1 MTMADITLT
10 FPYKFEP
17 RGYQLPF
24 LDAMSQ
30 GYRRALC
37 LWHRRSGKD
46 KTFLNWVTIS
56 MNRRRG
62 AYYYYFP
69 TAQMG
74 RDIIWDGMDRS
85 GFKYMDH
92 FPKACIKRKRE
103 DTMTLEMKNGSIFKI
118 RGTDRNEPIG
128 VNPVGVVFSEFS
140 RQNPKNGWDLV
151 RPILAENDGWA
162 VFNFTSRG
170 KNHAYRLYK
179 MAQVN
184 PNWFC
189 EKLTVDDTNAIPIS
203 AIDEDR
209 ASGMSE
215 EMIQQ
220 EYYCSFDIGQE
231 GSYYGRLM
239 EELREGGHICNVPYD
254 REALVHTAWDLGK
267 KDPTAIWFFQEIG
280 QEIHMID
287 YYENHGEGMS
297 HYVRVLHNKPY
308 DYGTHFAPHD
318 LGTLSGDDVVFQT
331 ADRLDIKF
339 HKLSREKRLDDGI
352 ERVRGV
358 LPHCWFDKTKCAHG
372 IDALEDYHPE
382 YHEKNEVFSNK
393 PAHTW
398 SSHPSTAFMY
408 VSKVVHDH
416 LYRRAD
422 SATLNDIKKWQEKYS
437 RTG

>member
-1 MTMADITLT
+1 MAEIALT

-17 RGYQLPF
+17 RAYQLPF

-30 GYRRALC
+30 GYKRAVC
-37 LWHRRSGKD
+37 VWHRRSGKD
-46 KTFLNWVTIS
+46 KTFLNWMTLS
-56 MNRRRG
+56 MNKRIG

-74 RDIIWDGMDRS
+74 RDVLWEGMDRA
-85 GFKYMDH
+85 GFRYMDH

-103 DTMTLEMKNGSIFKI
+103 DTMVIEMRNGSMFKI

-140 RQNPKNGWDLV
+140 RQNPKAGWDLV

-170 KNHAYRLYK
+170 KNHAYRLYR
-179 MAQVN
+179 MSQTN
-184 PNWFC
+184 SNWFS
-189 EKLTVDDTNAIPIS
+189 ELLTVDNTHAITQE

-209 ASGMSE
+209 TSGMSE
-215 EMIQQ
+215 EMVQQ

-239 EELREGGHICNVPYD
+239 EELWLNGHVCDVPYD
-254 REALVHTAWDLGK
+254 KEALVHTAWDLGR
-267 KDPTAIWFFQEIG
+267 KDPTVIWFFQEIG
-280 QEIHMID
+280 QEIHIID

-297 HYVRVLHNKPY
+297 HYIRVLREKPY
-308 DYGTHFAPHD
+308 DYGEHYAPHD

-331 ADRLDIKF
+331 ADRLKIKF
-339 HKLSREKRLDDGI
+339 NKLKREKRLDEGI

-358 LPHCWFDKTKCAHG
+358 LPHCWFDKTKCEHG
-372 IDALEDYHPE
+372 INALEDYHPE
-382 YHEKNEVFSNK
+382 YNEKNEVFANN

-398 SSHPSTAFMY
+398 SSHASTGFMY
-408 VSKVVHDH
+408 LSKVVHKR
-416 LYRRAD
+416 LYSQGGGVTAEQVKTWNKKYRR
-422 SATLNDIKKWQEKYS
+422 
-437 RTG
+437 TG